1 MPVEIA
7 ILSGARQ
14 GERWATDAGR
24 IVVGDA
30 DACDIHFDGDSDP
43 GAAGKQGLLL
53 QRDDGWRFENQGS
66 ESCLVNQSPVPPG
79 GDCRLRSGDVIRMS
93 DDGPDLRFTIITARE
108 YATRIAGQAPSHPKP
123 PPASSPSL
131 PRPAQSA
138 ELPGSASAADSRV
151 PRLTGI
157 AVAVLLLVGLVL
169 GLGVWPGGK
178 SAQDAVSEP
187 PSIKP
192 ETRGEIAD
200 TGNKVAAE
208 DETAVVDD
216 PGEAGDDSA
225 TLAEATAPQIA
236 EPVDQDPARQKLD
249 TPSAAEPSGTVDAGE
264 IQAQAADA
272 IVYLMVEISEQKFPV
287 CCGWAVAPNV
297 VVSTAGTIAVLAEM
311 QEKGQA
317 VFAAYGDRNPSF
329 IAVDD
334 LIVHPLFDKEQAD
347 TPLSRAHN
355 LGVATLKASLPKHCS
370 LESASALQKPPTGM
384 PLAIVAYA
392 LTTAPELTAFNVL
405 DPPRLR
411 SLGVRIVGLES
422 LPGATSD
429 LPLLRLE
436 ADAPGG
442 MEGAPVFTAA
452 GKVIG
457 VLGGSAGD
465 RHAILCDQL
474 QPLLP

>member
-14 GERWATDAGR
+14 GGRWATDAGR

-43 GAAGKQGLLL
+43 GASGRRGLLL

-66 ESCLVNQSPVPPG
+66 ESWLVNQSPVPPG

-108 YATRIAGQAPSHPKP
+108 YATRIAGQAPSHQNSPA
-123 PPASSPSL
+123 ASSPSL
-131 PRPAQSA
+131 PRTAQSA
-138 ELPGSASAADSRV
+138 ELPGAASAAASRV
-151 PRLTGI
+151 PRMAGI

-169 GLGVWPGGK
+169 GLGVWPGGE
-178 SAQDAVSEP
+178 SAQVAVSEP

-192 ETRGEIAD
+192 EPPGEIAD
-200 TGNKVAAE
+200 TGKEGEAE
-208 DETAVVDD
+208 DETAVVEDTA
-216 PGEAGDDSA
+216 EAGDDSA
-225 TLAEATAPQIA
+225 TLADATAPQIA
-236 EPVDQDPARQKLD
+236 DPVAQDPAAQNRD

-272 IVYLMVEISEQKFPV
+272 IVYLMVEISGQKFPV

-311 QEKGQA
+311 QEKGQV
-317 VFAAYGDRNPSF
+317 VFAAYGDQNPSF
-329 IAVDD
+329 IPVDD

-355 LGVATLKASLPKHCS
+355 VGVATLKASLPKHCP

-384 PLAIVAYA
+384 PLAVVAYA
-392 LTTAPELTAFNVL
+392 LTRAPELTAFNVL

-411 SLGVRIVGLES
+411 SLGARVVGLET
-422 LPGATSD
+422 LTGATND

-457 VLGGSAGD
+457 VLGGSAGE
-465 RHAILCDQL
+465 RHAILSDQL